1 MAPDPLDFGHIIV
14 DIHKATKFSLHIM
27 DGIIAMEGE
36 GPTAGRVYQAN
47 KILISEDPLALDRV
61 AIDMLG
67 LKIEDVPILLASQKR
82 GLGESKLENILI
94 EGDYQEA
101 PKLKNFRLPKRFKTG
116 KKRNYKVLIKVIDF
130 FKTRP
135 KVNLKI
141 VKAVMFV

>member
-1 MAPDPLDFGHIIV
+1 
-14 DIHKATKFSLHIM
+14 M
-27 DGIIAMEGE
+27 DGIIAMEG

-94 EGDYQEA
+94 EA
-101 PKLKNFRLPKRFKTG
+101 TI
-116 KKRNYKVLIKVIDF
+116 KKHLS
-130 FKTRP
+130 
-135 KVNLKI
+135 
-141 VKAVMFV
+141 